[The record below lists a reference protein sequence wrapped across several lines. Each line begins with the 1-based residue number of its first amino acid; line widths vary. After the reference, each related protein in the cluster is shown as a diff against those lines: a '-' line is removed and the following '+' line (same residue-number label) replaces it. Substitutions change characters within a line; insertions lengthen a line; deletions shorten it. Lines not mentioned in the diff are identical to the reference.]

1 MADTKTTAL
10 TELTTPA
17 TTDLVYGVATPGG
30 TPASRKIQVANLP
43 LGFGAWTDYSGTS
56 TIVGWGAFT
65 LKTISY
71 RVIGKTVL
79 VAFLITGTSNSATT
93 TFTLP
98 SSPVFTVFAACQV
111 KAGAT
116 YQIGIV
122 SAPNATVTIYK
133 DGAFGAFAATGDKE
147 VYGEFWYVT
156 S

>member
-56 TIVGWGAFT
+56 TIVGWGAFVT
-65 LKTISY
+65 KIISY
-71 RVIGKTVL
+71 RVIGKTVF

-98 SSPVFTVFAACQV
+98 SACVFTVFAFSQV

-116 YQIGIV
+116 YQIGMAQM
-122 SAPNATVTIYK
+122 SSSTVTIYK
-133 DGAFGAFAATGDKE
+133 DGAFGAFAASGDKE